1 MAFRLAAPGPG
12 NCGSTWASSGRG
24 YSIPSGTD
32 LIVVTLVLTFASSV
46 PCDSGSTW
54 TSPVSGDSD
63 HKHASPDLV
72 TVVSIG
78 TSPGPH
84 VSGPN
89 WESPGLVSSTH
100 LSSIRI
106 WLHCS
111 LTVTQPDLLTLV
123 FTWAT
128 PGHGDTGS
136 HLGVTWTW

>member
-1 MAFRLAAPGPG
+1 MLHLASFGPGDSLPYLGIIGTWFHCIAFRLAAPGPV

-89 WESPGLVSSTH
+89 WDSPGPCISY
-100 LSSIRI
+100 
-106 WLHCS
+106 
-111 LTVTQPDLLTLV
+111 
-123 FTWAT
+123 T
-128 PGHGDTGS
+128 PE
-136 HLGVTWTW
+136 